1 MDTLKNHKHC
11 DFKKNIFIF
20 IGTGKTG
27 STAIQK
33 YCLDNLKNIRF
44 YYPRS
49 CISEYGHHKL
59 SGLKV
64 NPEKYL
70 NLLAI
75 ELQSIRDY
83 KNIFISSEELIYAN
97 KHTIHQLN
105 KLMQKLGFNVKIIM
119 SYRNLYDAVLSHYYE
134 EIFQGKYFFD
144 NENKKKMNYIG
155 SLEEYY
161 EHHKASFNYL
171 TQIIPWAREFGKEN
185 IITFLYDKKY
195 YEKNLIEK
203 FLKIIDPSFKFQ
215 NKEYYPKNLFKKII
229 TMVNPGFKIQHKE
242 SKHVHKSLSQSDCD
256 KLICQDKLNIDS
268 KSRRALAVKLKK
280 FSSNKKIDISIE
292 LKNKI
297 NDDLKYSNKI
307 FVDLFVRSNKQ
318 RKIYSKYHPICK

>member
-1 MDTLKNHKHC
+1 MTI
-11 DFKKNIFIF
+11 KKNVFIF

-33 YCLDNLKNIRF
+33 YCIDNLKNIRF

-49 CISEYGHHKL
+49 CISGYGHHKL
-59 SGLKV
+59 SGLID

-70 NLLAI
+70 NSLAI

-83 KNIFISSEELIYAN
+83 KNIFISSEELIYAK

-155 SLEEYY
+155 SLEEFY

-203 FLKIIDPSFKFQ
+203 FLKIIDPSFKIQ
-215 NKEYYPKNLFKKII
+215 NEEI
-229 TMVNPGFKIQHKE
+229 
-242 SKHVHKSLSQSDCD
+242 KHIHKSLSQSDCD
-256 KLICQDKLNIDS
+256 ELIRQDKLNIDS
-268 KSRRALAVKLKK
+268 KSRYALAWRLKR
-280 FSSNKKIDISIE
+280 FSTNEKINISIE

-307 FVDLFVRSNKQ
+307 FIDLFVRSYKQ
-318 RKIYSKYHPICK
+318 RKIYSKYNSVNY

>member
-1 MDTLKNHKHC
+1 MTL
-11 DFKKNIFIF
+11 KKNIFIF

-33 YCLDNLKNIRF
+33 YCCDNLKNIRF

-49 CISEYGHHKL
+49 CISAYGHHKL

-155 SLEEYY
+155 SLEEFY

-203 FLKIIDPSFKFQ
+203 FLKIIDP
-215 NKEYYPKNLFKKII
+215 
-229 TMVNPGFKIQHKE
+229 GFKIQHKE

-268 KSRRALAVKLKK
+268 KSRHALAVTLKK

-318 RKIYSKYHPICK
+318 RKIYSKYYPIFK